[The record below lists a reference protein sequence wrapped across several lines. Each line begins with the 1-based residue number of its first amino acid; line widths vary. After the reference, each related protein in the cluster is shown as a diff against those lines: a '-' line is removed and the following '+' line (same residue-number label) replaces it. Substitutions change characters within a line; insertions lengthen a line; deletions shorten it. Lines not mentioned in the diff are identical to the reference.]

1 MFKHE
6 ATPPRVLA
14 QAALFLTAQSQLA
27 SAGPG
32 APWTTLTNRRFS
44 DISERTYTF
53 DEQAVIVRAGR
64 SGYHV
69 STGDLDTAATFTL
82 ISPTEMITQFPDI
95 PALST
100 IIPVG
105 QKLHI
110 FHSGKQYILT
120 QPMIAEEEGSAAQ
133 KVDNL
138 TSPMPATVIEVK
150 VAVGD
155 EVKSGQV
162 VCVLESMKMEINIR
176 AGRDGKIGGVNV
188 GKGQVVEE
196 GSVLVALEPVTE

>member
-1 MFKHE
+1 M
-6 ATPPRVLA
+6 LA
-14 QAALFLTAQSQLA
+14 QAALFLTAQSQIA
-27 SAGPG
+27 SAGTG
-32 APWTTLTNRRFS
+32 TPWTTLSHRRFG
-44 DISERTYTF
+44 DVSERTFTF
-53 DEQAVIVRAGR
+53 DEQSVRVRAGS

-69 STGDLDTAATFTL
+69 STGGIDTAATFTM
-82 ISPTEMITQFPDI
+82 ISPTEMITQFPDT
-95 PALST
+95 PSQST

-105 QKLHI
+105 QKLHV
-110 FHSGKQYILT
+110 FHSGRQHILT
-120 QPMIAEEEGSAAQ
+120 QPVIAEDEGSATQ

-155 EVKSGQV
+155 GVKSGQV

-176 AGRDGKIGGVNV
+176 AGRDGKVGEVNV

-196 GSVLVALEPVTE
+196 GSVLVALEPVAE